1 MKKLLSILIFL
12 VPSIVFGQA
21 SNERMEKYF
30 NQIVQQPRFIESVLD
45 SYGLTGIPRVVMR
58 EHMKELYNNKALIKR
73 MVGELASANFQDKTT
88 EDSRLLGRML
98 GSELVMSLAM
108 KGMTR
113 LPVDDARRF
122 FSFMHKWMIFAND
135 DDCKW
140 MMTVGTT
147 SSALDAGSVEMKY
160 YSRFT
165 KPELQSYFRL
175 LRKSIA
181 AEINDFPSKKTLN
194 PSQVQIADSAFEREF
209 DLAIKNGR
217 LTLSVLTAMS
227 DMENSSAR
235 DVCEAGKFIFQT
247 VSNMKGFTGDLV
259 VTKMI
264 LSME

>member
-1 MKKLLSILIFL
+1 MKKLLIILIFL

-30 NQIVQQPRFIESVLD
+30 NQIVQQPKFLESVLD
-45 SYGLTGIPRVVMR
+45 SYRLIGMPRDVMR
-58 EHMKELYNNKALIKR
+58 EHMIELYSNKALIKR

-113 LPVDDARRF
+113 LPVDDARGF

-175 LRKSIA
+175 VRKSIA

-217 LTLSVLTAMS
+217 LTSSVLTAMS